1 MKVLDCT
8 LRDAGYYSNWQ
19 YTDSEIKKY
28 CEIINDLNI
37 DIVEIGYRNPPHDS
51 YRGSLYYCP
60 AITLERFHRMLNKNI
75 EKFIMLDFKTIQDIE
90 FTTSRLKSV
99 RQYISGVRIAVNAN
113 KTDKLNEL
121 ILSIKSIGL
130 KVCINLMYGHKYL
143 NNELSFKKISNM
155 TDIKNVD
162 VISIVDSYGC
172 LIPDDIDILVR
183 KALKVFPET
192 KLGFHGHNNLNLALS
207 NSIAAIKSGV
217 DIIDSTLGGLG
228 RGAGNLRTEDSI
240 LALNTYHGKMAES
253 TVKGLCSSHEMMSK
267 FREKY
272 VWGPEVPYA
281 VAAMKKIPQQVVM
294 DLINLRRLSYLEVI
308 DSYKDNIPKKL
319 ETKTKKIKIKND
331 SKSYILVAGCTE
343 ALLTQDILDYLMKHY
358 SLKKMLLCGKNAVE
372 LYRDLKIKKIA
383 ILPGKE
389 AELYDMDTKKEVISL
404 LPYSRK
410 KKFQTYETTRTLN
423 NPLEVAVD
431 YIAQNNVPTVFAY
444 GFSGKDSIS
453 LTNESAL
460 EFSWLKKQ
468 NVQLVS
474 LTPTSYDID
483 SYSLYSEMV

>member
-60 AITLERFHRMLNKNI
+60 AITLEKFQKMLNKSI
-75 EKFIMLDFKTIQDIE
+75 EKFLMLDLKTINDIE

-99 RQYISGVRIAVNAN
+99 RHCISGVRIAVNAN
-113 KTDKLNEL
+113 KIDKLNDL
-121 ILSIKSIGL
+121 IVSLKSIGL

-143 NNELSFKKISNM
+143 NDELSFKKISNM
-155 TDIKNVD
+155 INVKNVD
-162 VISIVDSYGC
+162 VVSIVDSYGC
-172 LIPDDIDILVR
+172 IKKSNI
-183 KALKVFPET
+183 

-207 NSIAAIKSGV
+207 NAIAAIKSGV
-217 DIIDSTLGGLG
+217 DIVDSTLGGLG

-240 LALNTYHGKMAES
+240 LALNTYHRKMTEN

-294 DLINLRRLSYLEVI
+294 DLINLRRLSFIYL
-308 DSYKDNIPKKL
+308 SP
-319 ETKTKKIKIKND
+319 TFKTK
-331 SKSYILVAGCTE
+331 
-343 ALLTQDILDYLMKHY
+343 
-358 SLKKMLLCGKNAVE
+358 
-372 LYRDLKIKKIA
+372 
-383 ILPGKE
+383 
-389 AELYDMDTKKEVISL
+389 
-404 LPYSRK
+404 
-410 KKFQTYETTRTLN
+410 F
-423 NPLEVAVD
+423 
-431 YIAQNNVPTVFAY
+431 
-444 GFSGKDSIS
+444 
-453 LTNESAL
+453 
-460 EFSWLKKQ
+460 W
-468 NVQLVS
+468 
-474 LTPTSYDID
+474 
-483 SYSLYSEMV
+483 

>member
-28 CEIINDLNI
+28 CEIVNDLNI

-60 AITLERFHRMLNKNI
+60 AIALEKFHRMLNKSI
-75 EKFIMLDFKTIQDIE
+75 EKFLMLDLKTIKDIE
-90 FTTSRLKSV
+90 FTISRLKSV
-99 RQYISGVRIAVNAN
+99 RKYISGVRIAVNAH

-121 ILSIKSIGL
+121 ISSLRSIGL
-130 KVCINLMYGHKYL
+130 KVCVNLMYGHKYL
-143 NNELSFKKISNM
+143 NDELSFRKISNKIDV
-155 TDIKNVD
+155 TNVD
-162 VISIVDSYGC
+162 VVSIVDSYGC
-172 LIPDDIDILVR
+172 LIPDDIDILVQ
-183 KALKVFPET
+183 KASKVFPKT

-217 DIIDSTLGGLG
+217 DIVDSTLGGLG

-240 LALNTYHGKMAES
+240 LALNTYHGKMAEN

-281 VAAMKKIPQQVVM
+281 VAALKKVPQQVVM
-294 DLINLRRLSYLEVI
+294 DLINLKRLSYLEVI
-308 DSYKDNIPKKL
+308 DSYKDNIPKKQ
-319 ETKTKKIKIKND
+319 EARIKKIEIKND
-331 SKSYILVAGCTE
+331 TKSYLLVAGCTE
-343 ALLTQDILDYLMKHY
+343 VLLTQDILDYLMKHY
-358 SLKKMLLCGKNAVE
+358 SLKKMLLCGENAVR
-372 LYRDLKIKKIA
+372 LYKNLKIKKIA

-389 AELYDMDTKKEVISL
+389 AENYDMDTRREVISL
-404 LPYSRK
+404 LPYSQK
-410 KKFQTYETTRTLN
+410 KKFQTYETNRTLN
-423 NPLEVAVD
+423 NPLEVAVEH
-431 YIAQNNVPTVFAY
+431 ILQKSIPTVFAY
-444 GFSGKDSIS
+444 GFSGQDSIS

-460 EFSWLKKQ
+460 EFSWLKKH
-468 NVQLVS
+468 NVQVIS